1 MLRAIAGI
9 GIALAM
15 LLYIGM
21 NGALGH
27 ENPTDWI
34 GQERRTNDKNEQ
46 CCGKGDCFPFTA
58 QQMKITPEGYTFP
71 DGHFVPFS
79 KAAPSA
85 DGFFWKCVWGG
96 ETKCV
101 FAPIGGV

>member
-9 GIALAM
+9 VIACVLTTGTVA
-15 LLYIGM
+15 
-21 NGALGH
+21 H
-27 ENPTDWI
+27 ENPADWI
-34 GQERRTNDKNEQ
+34 GQERRINGKGEL
-46 CCGKGDCFPFTA
+46 CCGQGDCFPFTA
-58 QQMKITPEGYTFP
+58 QQMKITPEGYIFP
-71 DGHFVPFS
+71 DGHFVPFN

-85 DGFFWKCVWGG
+85 DGFFWKCFWGN